1 MDGVAFDRV
10 ATTFAAFHAQ
20 FAPLFGRDETQVH
33 SEQYLRGLFVQHAD
47 RRNAE
52 NLAEAIAGA
61 SPRALQRFV
70 TASPWDDAR
79 VLTRLQ
85 RVVGTHLSA
94 PDGVWVL
101 DDSGFPKQGTH
112 SVGVGHQ
119 YCGQVGKVTNCQTG
133 VFLAYVSRRGHALV
147 DARLYLPRD
156 WIADPARCRAAGV
169 PAETPYQSKPE
180 LGRQVLQAARERGQL
195 AGQWVTADEAYGQI
209 PTFRDALDDD
219 GWWYVLEV
227 PRTTPVFTV
236 AAATAIPAGAG
247 RGRRPTKPRL
257 VAGELPPTSLDAVA
271 AALAPTAWQPLTVAE
286 GAQGPRTYAFATQRV
301 WESRAGVPGRACWAL
316 WRRNLDGSELKHYL
330 SNAPAETPV
339 ATLGRVASWR
349 WPVGTEVE
357 TLKQEGGLDGY
368 EMRGGGG
375 WAHPITQGLLA
386 GAFLLC
392 LEQEW
397 GEKHAPGHAA
407 ADQPRAA
414 GTATPAGVDPARL
427 AAVAVH
433 DPSAQRRGQTLP
445 CQTTPIAVL

>member
-1 MDGVAFDRV
+1 MDLAAFDRV

-52 NLAEAIAGA
+52 NLAEAIAGT

-70 TASPWDDAR
+70 TNAPWEDAR

-85 RVVGTHLSA
+85 RVVGAQLSA

-147 DARLYLPRD
+147 DARLYLPRA
-156 WIADPARCRAAGV
+156 WIAEPARCRAAGV

-180 LGRQVLQAARERGQL
+180 LGRQLLQAARERGHL

-209 PTFRDALDDD
+209 PSFRDALDDD

-227 PRTTPVFTV
+227 PRTTPVFTA
-236 AAATAIPAGAG
+236 AAATAIPAASK
-247 RGRRPTKPRL
+247 RGRPPTKPRL
-257 VAGELPPTSLDAVA
+257 VAGEPPPTSLA
-271 AALAPTAWQPLTVAE
+271 AGAEALAPTAWQPLTVAE
-286 GAQGPRTYAFATQRV
+286 GAQGSRTYEFATQRV
-301 WESRAGVPGRACWAL
+301 WESRAGLPGRACWAL

-330 SNAPAETPV
+330 SNAPAETPM

-349 WPVGTEVE
+349 WPVETEFE
-357 TLKQEGGLDGY
+357 TLKQEVGLDEY
-368 EMRGGGG
+368 EVRGWRG
-375 WAHPITQGLLA
+375 WHHHITMALLA
-386 GAFLLC
+386 GAFLLL

-397 GEKHAPGHAA
+397 GGKDAPGHAA

-414 GTATPAGVDPARL
+414 GTAAPAGVEPVRL
-427 AAVAVH
+427 AGLARH
-433 DPSAQRRGQTLP
+433 DASPQRGRQTLA
-445 CQTTPIAVL
+445 CQSTPRSVL

>member
-1 MDGVAFDRV
+1 MDVAAFDRV

-20 FAPLFGRDETQVH
+20 FAPLFGRDEAQVH

-70 TASPWDDAR
+70 TDSPWDDAR

-85 RVVGTHLSA
+85 RLVGAHLSA

-112 SVGVGHQ
+112 SVGVGPQ

-156 WIADPARCRAAGV
+156 WIADSARCRAAGV
-169 PAETPYQSKPE
+169 PAETPYQTKPE
-180 LGRQVLQAARERGQL
+180 LGRQLLQAARERGQC

-209 PTFRDALDDD
+209 PSFRDALDED

-227 PRTTPVFTV
+227 PRTTPVFTA
-236 AAATAIPAGAG
+236 AAATAIPASSQ
-247 RGRRPTKPRL
+247 RGRKPTKPRL
-257 VAGELPPTSLDAVA
+257 VAGEPPPASLDAVA
-271 AALAPTAWQPLTVAE
+271 GALAPAAWQPLTVAE
-286 GAQGPRTYAFATQRV
+286 GAQGPRTYEFATQRV
-301 WESRAGVPGRACWAL
+301 WESRAGLPGRACWAL
-316 WRRNLDGSELKHYL
+316 WRRNRDGSELKHYL
-330 SNAPAETPV
+330 SNAPAETPM

-349 WPVGTEVE
+349 WPVETEFE
-357 TLKQEGGLDGY
+357 TLKQEVGLDEY
-368 EMRGGGG
+368 EVRGWRG
-375 WAHPITQGLLA
+375 WHHHITMALLA

-397 GEKHAPGHAA
+397 GGKHAPGHAA

-414 GTATPAGVDPARL
+414 RAVAPARMAPARL
-427 AAVAVH
+427 APLAVH
-433 DPSAQRRGQTLP
+433 DASPQRRSQTVP
-445 CQTTPIAVL
+445 YQTTPFHVL

>member
-1 MDGVAFDRV
+1 MDVAAFDRV

-70 TASPWDDAR
+70 TDSPWEDSR

-85 RVVGTHLSA
+85 RVVGAHLSA
-94 PDGVWVL
+94 PDGVFVL

-133 VFLAYVSRRGHALV
+133 VFLAYVSSRGHALV
-147 DARLYLPRD
+147 DARLYLPRA

-169 PAETPYQSKPE
+169 PGETPDQSKPE
-180 LGRQVLQAARERGQL
+180 LGRQLLQAARERGQL
-195 AGQWVTADEAYGQI
+195 AGPWVTADEAYGQI
-209 PTFRDALDDD
+209 PSFRDGLDDD

-227 PRTTPVFTV
+227 PRTTPVFTT
-236 AAATAIPAGAG
+236 AAATAIPAGAP

-257 VAGELPPTSLDAVA
+257 VAGEAPPTSLAAVA
-271 AALAPTAWQPLTVAE
+271 AALAPAAWQRLTVAE
-286 GAQGPRTYAFATQRV
+286 GAQGPRTYEFATQRV
-301 WESRAGVPGRACWAL
+301 WESRAGLPGRACWAL

-330 SNAPAETPV
+330 SIAPPDTPLP
-339 ATLGRVASWR
+339 TLGRVASWR
-349 WPVGTEVE
+349 WPVETEFE
-357 TLKQEGGLDGY
+357 TLKQEVGLDEY
-368 EMRGGGG
+368 EVRGWRG
-375 WAHPITQGLLA
+375 WHHHITMALLA

-397 GEKHAPGHAA
+397 GGKHAPGHAA
-407 ADQPRAA
+407 ANQPRAA
-414 GTATPAGVDPARL
+414 GTAAPAGVDPARPAGL
-427 AAVAVH
+427 AVH
-433 DPSAQRRGQTLP
+433 DASAQRGGQTRA
-445 CQTTPIAVL
+445 CQPTPFSVL

>member
-20 FAPLFGRDETQVH
+20 FAPLFGRDETQLH

-70 TASPWDDAR
+70 TASPWEDAR

-85 RVVGTHLSA
+85 RVVGAHLSA

-112 SVGVGHQ
+112 SVGVGPQ

-180 LGRQVLQAARERGQL
+180 LGRQLLQAARERGQL
-195 AGQWVTADEAYGQI
+195 AGQWVTA
-209 PTFRDALDDD
+209 
-219 GWWYVLEV
+219 
-227 PRTTPVFTV
+227 
-236 AAATAIPAGAG
+236 
-247 RGRRPTKPRL
+247 
-257 VAGELPPTSLDAVA
+257 
-271 AALAPTAWQPLTVAE
+271 AE
-286 GAQGPRTYAFATQRV
+286 GAQGPRTYEFATQRV

-330 SNAPAETPV
+330 SNAPAATPV

-349 WPVGTEVE
+349 WPVETEFE
-357 TLKQEGGLDGY
+357 TLKQEVGLDEY
-368 EMRGGGG
+368 EVRGWRG
-375 WAHPITQGLLA
+375 WHHHITMALLA
-386 GAFLLC
+386 GAFLLM

-414 GTATPAGVDPARL
+414 GTAAPAGVDPGRL
-427 AAVAVH
+427 AALAVH
-433 DPSAQRRGQTLP
+433 DPSAQRRRQTVP
-445 CQTTPIAVL
+445 CQTTPFTVL

>member
-1 MDGVAFDRV
+1 MDGAAFDRV

-20 FAPLFGRDETQVH
+20 FAPLFGRDATQVH
-33 SEQYLRGLFVQHAD
+33 SEQYWRGLFVQHAD
-47 RRNAE
+47 RRQPQ
-52 NLAEAIAGA
+52 NLAGAIARA
-61 SPRALQRFV
+61 SPPALQRFV
-70 TASPWDDAR
+70 TAPPPGGAR
-79 VLTRLQ
+79 GLTRLP
-85 RVVGTHLSA
+85 RGGGAHLSA

-112 SVGVGHQ
+112 SVGVGPQ

-180 LGRQVLQAARERGQL
+180 LGQQLLQAARERGQL

-209 PTFRDALDDD
+209 PSFRDALDDD

-227 PRTTPVFTV
+227 PRTTPVFTA
-236 AAATAIPAGAG
+236 AAATAIPAGSG

-257 VAGELPPTSLDAVA
+257 VAGEPPPTSLDAVA
-271 AALAPTAWQPLTVAE
+271 AALAPTARQRLTVAE
-286 GAQGPRTYAFATQRV
+286 GAQGPRTYEFATQRV

-330 SNAPAETPV
+330 SNAPAATPV

-349 WPVGTEVE
+349 WPVETEFE
-357 TLKQEGGLDGY
+357 TLKQEVGLDEY
-368 EMRGGGG
+368 EVRGWRG
-375 WAHPITQGLLA
+375 WHHHITMALLA
-386 GAFLLC
+386 GAFLLT

-397 GEKHAPGHAA
+397 GETHAPGHAA

-414 GTATPAGVDPARL
+414 GTAAPAGVDPARL
-427 AAVAVH
+427 AALAVH
-433 DPSAQRRGQTLP
+433 DASAQRRRQTLP
-445 CQTTPIAVL
+445 CQTTPFAVL